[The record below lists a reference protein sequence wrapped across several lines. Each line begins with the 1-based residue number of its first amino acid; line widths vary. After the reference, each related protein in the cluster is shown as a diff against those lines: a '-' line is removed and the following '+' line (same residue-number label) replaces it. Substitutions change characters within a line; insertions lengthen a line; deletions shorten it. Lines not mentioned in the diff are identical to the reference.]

1 VKKKAIRMENTKK
14 ESNFNNDE
22 HGHSYRRNTDSINKC
37 ESLDEG
43 TSAFMHW
50 MNSNNK
56 KSLSSSDN
64 PIILKKFVNDK
75 YTILHDTC
83 LSTEVEVKINSGV
96 PVCKYCKSDDC
107 AHVGFAICVEQLYGH
122 RRGEE
127 EKTIEDIIDI

>member
-22 HGHSYRRNTDSINKC
+22 HRYYDRRNTDSINKW

-50 MNSNNK
+50 MNSNDK

-64 PIILKKFVNDK
+64 PIIL
-75 YTILHDTC
+75 
-83 LSTEVEVKINSGV
+83 
-96 PVCKYCKSDDC
+96 
-107 AHVGFAICVEQLYGH
+107 
-122 RRGEE
+122 
-127 EKTIEDIIDI
+127 